1 MTFEE
6 AKQRISELSSILKE
20 HNYKYYV
27 LAMPSISDFEF
38 DQLLL
43 ELQNLEKSFP
53 ELIDP
58 DSPTQ
63 KVGGDI
69 TKEFKQVKHRFPM
82 LSLGNTYNEEE
93 LKDFDERVKK
103 GLGSSDYEY
112 VCELKFDGL
121 AIGLTYENGKLI
133 QAITRGD
140 GTQGDD
146 VSTNVKTIKSIP
158 QKLKGNFPPFFEI
171 RGEIFMH
178 KKAFERLNAEREREG
193 LPAFANPRNSAAGT
207 IKMQDSAEVAKRPLD
222 CYLYNILSD
231 QNIFPL
237 HFESLQEAKT
247 WGFPISEH
255 SKKCKNINEVIDFIN
270 HWDKERHSLSF
281 DIDGIVIKLN
291 SKAQQ
296 DELGLTAKS
305 PRWAISYKFKAETV
319 KTILESVTYQVGR
332 TGNITPVANLKP
344 VKLAGTTVKRA
355 TLHNEDFIQ
364 NLDLHIGDTVWVEKG
379 GEIIPKIT
387 KVELS
392 QREIFAEKVIFI
404 KNCPECN
411 SPLQRNAGEAAHF
424 CPNEMACPPQ
434 VKGKLVHFI
443 GRKAMDIDSIGAE
456 TIEMLY
462 DKNLIKTYADLYE
475 LQYEQLIHLERMADK
490 SVKNLLAGI
499 EKSKSVPF
507 ERVLFAL
514 GIKLVGETVAKKLA
528 RAFKSL
534 ENLQNASFEEMI
546 AVDEIGNKI
555 AENIIAFF
563 SNPDNKIIINRL
575 ISYGLQFEIIED
587 QSIPKSTILNSKSFL
602 VSGVFSKFSRD
613 EIKQVIENN
622 GGRNVS
628 GVSAKLDYLIA
639 GDKMGPEKLKKAESL
654 GIKIISEDDFIEILN
669 GVKPI

>member
-1 MTFEE
+1 MTFDE
-6 AKQRISELSSILKE
+6 AKKRISELSSILKE

-43 ELQNLEKSFP
+43 ELQNLEKEFP
-53 ELIDP
+53 QLIDP

-82 LSLGNTYNEEE
+82 LSLGNTYNEED
-93 LKDFDERVKK
+93 LKDFDERVRK
-103 GLGSSDYEY
+103 GLGSDDYEY

-146 VSTNVKTIKSIP
+146 VTTNVKTIKSIP
-158 QKLKGNFPPFFEI
+158 HQLKGNYPPLFEI

-178 KKAFERLNAEREREG
+178 KKGFERLNADREREG

-222 CYLYNILSD
+222 CFLYNLLSD
-231 QNIFPL
+231 QNLFPY
-237 HFESLQEAKT
+237 HFESLQEAKN
-247 WGFPISEH
+247 WGFPISEN
-255 SKKCKNINEVIDFIN
+255 SKKCKNIHEVFDFIN
-270 HWDKERHSLSF
+270 YWDKERNSLSF

-305 PRWAISYKFKAETV
+305 PRWAISYKFKAESV

-355 TLHNEDFIQ
+355 TLHNEDFVQ

-392 QREIFAEKVIFI
+392 QREIFSEKVLFI

-411 SPLQRNAGEAAHF
+411 SPLQRNPGEAAHF

-443 GRKAMDIDSIGAE
+443 GRKAMDIDSMGAE

-475 LQYEQLIHLERMADK
+475 LKYEQLIQLERMADK
-490 SVKNLLAGI
+490 SVNNLLAGI

-528 RAFKSL
+528 RAFKTL
-534 ENLQNASFEEMI
+534 DNLKKASFDEII

-555 AENIIAFF
+555 AENIMQFF
-563 SNPDNKIIINRL
+563 SNPDNEIIINRL

-587 QSIPKSTILNSKSFL
+587 QSTPKSDILNSKSFL

-628 GVSAKLDYLIA
+628 GVSSKLDYLIA

-654 GIKIISEDDFIEILN
+654 GIKIISEDEFIEILN
-669 GVKPI
+669 GVKTI